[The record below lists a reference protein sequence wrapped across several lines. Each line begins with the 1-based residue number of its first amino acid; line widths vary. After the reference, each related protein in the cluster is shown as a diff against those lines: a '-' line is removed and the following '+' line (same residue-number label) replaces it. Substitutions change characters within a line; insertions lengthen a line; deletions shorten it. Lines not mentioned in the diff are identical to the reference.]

1 MLRFQDVSFTI
12 GTKTIIDSISFSI
25 EKGDFIVVLGQNGAG
40 KSTLFDLIS
49 GKKTPSSGSIMY
61 HDTDITR
68 SDDIARSTFIA
79 RLYQNPRHNVVASM
93 TVEEN
98 LALSL
103 YKNKT
108 CSPVALGLSMLKDQF
123 DSLLAALFQ
132 DPKAMRNTQMS
143 DLSGG
148 QQQSVAAITV
158 TASVPEMLLLD
169 EPTAA
174 LDPGS
179 ATKVLQF
186 LHAQIKNH
194 HITTLLITHDP
205 YLALALGN
213 KIWVIEAGCM
223 KKQIDKTV
231 TTNIHPE
238 DLIGHIAY
246 DAI

>member
-1 MLRFQDVSFTI
+1 MLRFQNVSFNI
-12 GTKTIIDSISFSI
+12 GTKTIINLISFSI

-49 GKKTPSSGSIMY
+49 GKKMPSSGSILY
-61 HDTDITR
+61 NNKDITR
-68 SDDIARSTFIA
+68 SDDIVRSTFIS
-79 RLYQNPRHNVVASM
+79 RLYQNPRHNVVTEM

-103 YKNKT
+103 YKDKICT
-108 CSPVALGLSMLKDQF
+108 PFFSGFSALKDQF
-123 DSLLAALFQ
+123 DRLLADLFQ
-132 DPKAMRNTQMS
+132 DPERIKKTKMS

-158 TASVPEMLLLD
+158 TASTPEMLLLD

-186 LHAQIKNH
+186 LHTQIKNH
-194 HITTLLITHDP
+194 HITTLFITHDP

-213 KIWVIEAGCM
+213 KIWILEEGQI
-223 KKQIDKTV
+223 KKQIDKTK
-231 TTNIHPE
+231 TTDIHPK

-246 DAI
+246 ELI